1 MSVINT
7 GGWGWS
13 LEGGGDLLGVGEVFL
28 ERMLSERN
36 WGIFFQKGKMTLLE
50 TKIYEK

>member
-50 TKIYEK
+50 TKI